1 MTDLFKKAA
10 LFNAELISIGA
21 EKIKEVADDFVRK
34 GILDDQE
41 ARRFVTDVRE
51 KLTTKE
57 QELESRLQQVTQQV
71 TEQVTK
77 LGGGLFAGG
86 NPLAAL
92 GGLGNL
98 PGANVLGDLLKPF
111 AAAKTTG
118 RPVDSRTGELEQQLD
133 DLRLRKETIKARANG
148 SVKKENGSSPDINA

>member
-51 KLTTKE
+51 KLTSKE
-57 QELESRLQQVTQQV
+57 HEFEAKMQQVTQQV
-71 TEQVTK
+71 TDQVTK
-77 LGGGLFAGG
+77 IGGSLFTAG

-92 GGLGNL
+92 GSLGL
-98 PGANVLGDLLKPF
+98 PSSMISDLLKPLHP
-111 AAAKTTG
+111 AKKAPEPTADA
-118 RPVDSRTGELEQQLD
+118 RIDELEQQLD
-133 DLRLRKETIKARANG
+133 DLRLRKETLKARTNG
-148 SVKKENGSSPDINA
+148 SQLKKENGTSAEN

>member
-51 KLTTKE
+51 KLTSKE
-57 QELESRLQQVTQQV
+57 QEIEAKFQAVQQQV
-71 TEQVTK
+71 TEQVFK
-77 LGGGLFAGG
+77 LGGNLFSGG

-92 GGLGNL
+92 NL
-98 PGANVLGDLLKPF
+98 NAIPMPTGLGDLLKTFSP
-111 AAAKTTG
+111 ASAKPSAE
-118 RPVDSRTGELEQQLD
+118 PVDSRIVELEQQLD
-133 DLRLRKETIKARANG
+133 DLRTRKEAQKARTNG
-148 SVKKENGSSPDINA
+148 SQLKKDGEI